1 MSIIIGINAYHG
13 DSSVCL
19 VKDGILVAA
28 AEEERFKRIKHWAG
42 FPIDSLRYCLD
53 EAKISLDDVHHIAVN
68 SDPKANLGRKII
80 YSVFKKPNFGF
91 LMDRLKNKRNRLSI
105 KDELR
110 ALIPE
115 SNFLGDIHNIE
126 HHLCHLSSSYHVSNF
141 EKSIAISVDGFGD
154 FSSAAWGICE
164 KNNIEIDNKVYF
176 PHSLGIFYQAM
187 TQFLGFPYYGDEY
200 KVMGMAAYGEPKYL
214 DQLRSVVFY
223 EKDGKFRLNLDHFIH
238 HNTKVDYQ
246 WDGGIPFVGSLFHL
260 DALEELFQMKHRENN
275 EELQQQH
282 FDLAKS
288 TQTMYEEVFY
298 NLLNATHSQYGIDN
312 LSLAGGCAMNSL
324 ANGGIFK
331 DTPYKKVY
339 IQSAAGDA
347 GGAIGAAYVVAN
359 NLGELVDN
367 FQMTNAFYGPSF
379 NNDYHEK
386 LLNEKK
392 EQLDSNNCIVEKIEK
407 EKDLCKKTAEAIAD
421 GKVIGWFQGRMEWG
435 PRALGNRSIL
445 CDPRREDIREILN
458 LKIKRRESFRPFA
471 PAILFEDID
480 DWFDENHEVPFMMQV
495 FNILE
500 DKQKIIPAVT
510 HKDGTGRLQTVD
522 QLNNPRYY
530 DLIFEF
536 KEITGVPIILN
547 TSFNEN
553 EPVVCKPEEALET
566 FLRTK
571 MDLLV
576 LGNWMVYRS

>member
-260 DALEELFQMKHRENN
+260 DSLEELFQMKHRDNN